1 MLAVGSAPS
10 NAASPQPELPV
21 CKPVSQQSTLMWL
34 KKSIMYNI
42 WALSHKPLCAHLQTF
57 GMYKKNQHVTYAE
70 FASIHTTLFVV
81 LNWHFF

>member
-34 KKSIMYNI
+34 KKKYN
-42 WALSHKPLCAHLQTF
+42 
-57 GMYKKNQHVTYAE
+57 V
-70 FASIHTTLFVV
+70 
-81 LNWHFF
+81 

>member
-34 KKSIMYNI
+34 EKSIIYDSTGHYHTNPYMLIYT
-42 WALSHKPLCAHLQTF
+42 HF
-57 GMYKKNQHVTYAE
+57 GGGGVKKKKVSVPGGE
-70 FASIHTTLFVV
+70 
-81 LNWHFF
+81 